1 MADIEGAARRLSWAL
16 NENQAHGR
24 EGAEVEP
31 GEQEAHDA
39 GLRSGSIL
47 YRSAVWWLVDT
58 GALAL
63 DREANAR
70 TRNASGAQH
79 RGFAFKITRGA
90 WKCCVGDDGR
100 SQRELPPGVRPGISN
115 TWYNVDCV
123 VVPRAGG
130 KGR

>member
-1 MADIEGAARRLSWAL
+1 MPDIEEAARRLLWAL

-47 YRSAVWWLVDT
+47 YRSAVWWLLDT
-58 GALAL
+58 GALAPH
-63 DREANAR
+63 REANAR

-79 RGFAFKITRGA
+79 GDFAFEITRG
-90 WKCCVGDDGR
+90 GLDMLRG
-100 SQRELPPGVRPGISN
+100 
-115 TWYNVDCV
+115 T
-123 VVPRAGG
+123 
-130 KGR
+130 